1 MQEKILSTLN
11 IHKLTKDQYNKQV
24 SSGNVDE
31 YALYLTPDE
40 EIDLSPYATV
50 EEMNKKAN
58 SSDLTS
64 HTGNKS
70 NPHSVTKDQ
79 VGLSNVPNVTT
90 NDQTPTY
97 SDTTTFATLTSG
109 EKLSVAF
116 PKIKLAITSLINH
129 IANNTNPHGVTKS
142 QVGLGNVDNTSDK
155 NKPISTATQT
165 ALNNKSDVGH
175 THTVDSAFST
185 TSTNPVQNKIVTAKV
200 NSLQTSVDSKA
211 SSARKINGKALTDD
225 ITLSAS
231 DVGADASGTANS
243 AVNTHN
249 TSTSA
254 HSDIRTLITNL
265 TTRLNTLADSDD
277 TTLDQMSELVAYI
290 KANRSLI
297 ESVTTSKVNVSD
309 IINNL
314 TTNVTNKPLSAAQG
328 VAIKS
333 LIDALQTTV
342 NGKANSSHTH
352 TIANITGLQSTL
364 DGKAST
370 GHTHDLST
378 MINTLSTETTTP
390 VDADYYVVQ
399 HASGGNT
406 TTTYHRKPM
415 SSLWS
420 WIKAKLATVAT
431 SGSYNDL
438 TNKPTIGNGTIT
450 VTQGGTTKGTFTLN
464 QTGNTTVALTD
475 TNTWRGIQ
483 NNLTSTS
490 TTDSLSAAQG
500 KVLNDK
506 FGSYL
511 PLSGGTLTGNLT
523 GQYLTGTWLQTTA
536 TSNLT
541 SAASKIAVIDGSGWV
556 YYRTPAQILSDIGGA
571 ANSVA
576 TQSANGLLSSSDKT
590 KLDGIATGANK
601 YTHPSYTAKSSGL
614 YKVTVDATGHVSAAT
629 AVTKADITALGIPAS
644 DTNTDTKVTNTLAT
658 TTKAYV
664 TGTTSA
670 STNTGTQ
677 VFDTGVYLDTT
688 EGRLHVDSLAIGS
701 GVVTYD
707 STNKCIVIT
716 P

>member
-64 HTGNKS
+64 HIGNKS
-70 NPHSVTKDQ
+70 NPHGVTKGQ
-79 VGLSNVPNVTT
+79 VGLDNVPNVST

-97 SDTTTFATLTSG
+97 SDTTTFATLASG

-116 PKIKLAITSLINH
+116 PKIKLAITNLINH
-129 IANNTNPHGVTKS
+129 IANNSNPHSVTKT

-155 NKPISTATQT
+155 NKPISNATQT

-211 SSARKINGKALTDD
+211 PSARKINGKTLTDD

-231 DVGADASGTANS
+231 DVGADASGTASS

-249 TSTSA
+249 TSTST

-265 TTRLNTLADSDD
+265 TSRLNALADSDD
-277 TTLDQMSELVAYI
+277 ETLDQMSELVTYI

-328 VAIKS
+328 VAIKY

-342 NGKANSSHTH
+342 NGKANSSHAH
-352 TIANITGLQSTL
+352 TIANITNLQSTL

-370 GHTHDLST
+370 GHSHDLST

-390 VDADYYVVQ
+390 VDADYYIVQ
-399 HASGGNT
+399 RANGGNT
-406 TTTYHRKPM
+406 TATYHRKPM
-415 SSLWS
+415 SAMWN
-420 WIKAKLATVAT
+420 WIKNKLATVAT

-450 VTQGGTTKGTFTLN
+450 ITQDGMTKGTFTLN
-464 QTGNTTVALTD
+464 QTGDTTIALTD
-475 TNTWRGIQ
+475 NNTIYSTGSAYT
-483 NNLTSTS
+483 LGLTKLYTSTGNN
-490 TTDSLSAAQG
+490 TDGTMTQYA
-500 KVLNDK
+500 LNTALGNKANSSHTHTVSSITDLTATATELNYCDGVTSNIQTQLNNK
-506 FGSYL
+506 ASYSHTHSYL
-511 PLSGGTLTGNLT
+511 PLSGGT
-523 GQYLTGTWLQTTA
+523 
-536 TSNLT
+536 
-541 SAASKIAVIDGSGWV
+541 
-556 YYRTPAQILSDIGGA
+556 
-571 ANSVA
+571 
-576 TQSANGLLSSSDKT
+576 
-590 KLDGIATGANK
+590 
-601 YTHPSYTAKSSGL
+601 
-614 YKVTVDATGHVSAAT
+614 
-629 AVTKADITALGIPAS
+629 
-644 DTNTDTKVTNTLAT
+644 
-658 TTKAYV
+658 V
-664 TGTTSA
+664 TGTTTFNNGIKLGNA
-670 STNTGTQ
+670 T
-677 VFDTGVYLDTT
+677 F
-688 EGRLHVDSLAIGS
+688 
-701 GVVTYD
+701 TYD
-707 STNKCIVIT
+707 SANKRVVISVS
-716 P
+716 